1 MANVKVIKWLK
12 DWFVIPF
19 FFQDIYS
26 SCDQV
31 KSVGAKSQKGMS
43 SSVPSACSIEDD
55 KFIRASTECQLGE
68 SFESRQAAGKSRVKR
83 SSENSCEN
91 LDDLGCKLGV
101 QDSSLDSFQVV
112 DSSLDKDDESSSC
125 TRYVLGIFFFN
136 VQIPQSVRS
145 KLKIVHFSPNYLYS

>member
-1 MANVKVIKWLK
+1 MAKRLICHS
-12 DWFVIPF
+12 F

-68 SFESRQAAGKSRVKR
+68 SFESRQASGKFRGKR

-91 LDDLGCKLGV
+91 LDDLCCKLGV

-125 TRYVLGIFFFN
+125 TRYVLGIFFN
-136 VQIPQSVRS
+136 VRIPQSVKS